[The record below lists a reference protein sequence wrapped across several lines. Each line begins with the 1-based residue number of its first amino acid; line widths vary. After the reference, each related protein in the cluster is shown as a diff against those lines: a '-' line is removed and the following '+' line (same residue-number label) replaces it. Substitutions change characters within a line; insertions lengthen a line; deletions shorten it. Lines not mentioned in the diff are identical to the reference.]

1 MRGTVVIAPS
11 ESVAD
16 LPADLSGQI
25 LMRVVSVTQDIT
37 PLAVAAAAR
46 GAVAVIATRVDVV
59 YPRQAS
65 AFAPVLTADVSIPV
79 VGVGQVQKHA
89 LLDLQRSAPIELQ
102 LTTTLHPTPGGAS
115 GLSRTNE
122 RRDAAWLERSP
133 VVLRGGS
140 RQRQFLLAG
149 RRDAGAARAGVPLG

>member
-11 ESVAD
+11 ESVAAD
-16 LPADLSGQI
+16 LPTDLSGQI

-37 PLAVAAAAR
+37 PLAVAAAVH
-46 GAVAVIATRVDVV
+46 GAVAVIATRVDAV

-89 LLDLQRSAPIELQ
+89 LPHLQRSAPIELQ

-140 RQRQFLLAG
+140 R
-149 RRDAGAARAGVPLG
+149 